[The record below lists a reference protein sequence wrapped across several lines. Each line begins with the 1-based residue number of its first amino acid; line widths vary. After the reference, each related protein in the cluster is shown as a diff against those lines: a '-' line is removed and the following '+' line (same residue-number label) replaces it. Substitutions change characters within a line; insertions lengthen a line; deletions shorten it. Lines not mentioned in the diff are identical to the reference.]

1 MSKSELTT
9 GPVVETTPAK
19 PAYARPMRKVE
30 VYKGEP
36 PQSTDGKTPMSFAI
50 QQRCNMDDT
59 ERNGAGKKF
68 RCQQKLQVVRQKNMV
83 FVKDESGFG
92 GQLGYDDKDVHQYI
106 QCPVH
111 GPFPAGPDKWEARPD
126 FVV

>member
-36 PQSTDGKTPMSFAI
+36 PQADGKTPQSFAI
-50 QQRCNMDDT
+50 QQKCNMKDK
-59 ERNGAGKKF
+59 ERNGQGKDF
-68 RCQQKLQVVRQKNMV
+68 VCQQKLRVVRQKNMV

-92 GQLGYDDKDVHQYI
+92 GQLGYDMLDIHQYL

-111 GPFPAGPDKWEARPD
+111 GPFPAGPDKWEARAD
-126 FVV
+126 FIV